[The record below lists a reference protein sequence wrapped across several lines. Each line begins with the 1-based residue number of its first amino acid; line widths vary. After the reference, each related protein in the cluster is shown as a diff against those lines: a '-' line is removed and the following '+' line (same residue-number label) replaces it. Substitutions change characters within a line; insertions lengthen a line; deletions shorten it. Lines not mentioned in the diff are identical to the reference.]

1 MRNLLKIISFLI
13 LTFSFSCEKQP
24 LFVKCD
30 DCTATKPAET
40 GLTIKLDY
48 YSYGGG
54 TVVNIYSGNIE
65 DSVLFRT
72 LQTFSTEISIS
83 VTLNK
88 KYTVTAL
95 YYIPDK
101 YNTTYTAVDSATPRV
116 SYIKDQCTD
125 PCYYAYDKVVD
136 LRLKYTK

>member
-1 MRNLLKIISFLI
+1 MKNLLKIISYLI
-13 LTFSFSCEKQP
+13 LTISFSCEDQT

-30 DCTATKPAET
+30 DCTTDEPIATN
-40 GLTIKLDY
+40 LTIKLDNY
-48 YSYGGG
+48 GYSGG
-54 TVVNIYSGNIE
+54 TIINVYSGNIE
-65 DSVLFRT
+65 DSILLRT
-72 LQTFSTEISIS
+72 LETRNQTETSIS

-95 YYIPDK
+95 YYIPGK
-101 YNTTYTAVDSATPRV
+101 YYTAVDSATPRV

-125 PCYYAYDKVVD
+125 PCYYVYDRVID